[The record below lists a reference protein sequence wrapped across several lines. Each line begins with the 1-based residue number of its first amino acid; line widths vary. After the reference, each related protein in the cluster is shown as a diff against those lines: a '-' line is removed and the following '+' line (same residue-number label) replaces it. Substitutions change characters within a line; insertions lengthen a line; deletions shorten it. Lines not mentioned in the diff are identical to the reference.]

1 MVKMKT
7 RCPGCQ
13 HKFEVEPTIG
23 TVVECASCGIMLRI
37 LAINMGKVYFEIAD
51 ENAGATEESPS

>member
-1 MVKMKT
+1 MLKMKT

-23 TVVECASCGIMLRI
+23 SVVECSACGIRLRI

-51 ENAGATEESPS
+51 AGTGEEGPSR